1 MLPLLFRIAL
11 ADEPAPAPEAAPQP
25 AAPAPAAPAAAPH
38 EVLNVD
44 LDAPPVQRWEV
55 TAELSGIVIQD
66 PSWGNLTNSGEVAWG
81 IDAGYH
87 VLPWLTPYVELGYN
101 SAAMTQY
108 GDGVDETGAYT
119 TGESERQFRT
129 LFGQT
134 HARIGARATWSP
146 SPYFG
151 MYGALH
157 LQGLYGDLRMDDDP
171 DDDANPGQLQAS
183 GVTGGAG
190 ASVGIQAIAPTRSRQ
205 VSVLFR
211 MEAGY
216 AWFAPLELGDVG
228 SLDPQ
233 GVSIRTGIGLRF

>member
-1 MLPLLFRIAL
+1 MLPLFLSLAL
-11 ADEPAPAPEAAPQP
+11 ADEPAPAPEAAPPP
-25 AAPAPAAPAAAPH
+25 AAPAPAPTAAPH

-55 TAELSGIVIQD
+55 TAELSGILIQD
-66 PSWGNLTNSGEVAWG
+66 PSWGNVTNSGEMAWG

-108 GDGVDETGAYT
+108 GYGEDEY
-119 TGESERQFRT
+119 GESLGQFRT

-134 HARIGARATWSP
+134 HARLGARATWSP

-183 GVTGGAG
+183 GFTGGAG
-190 ASVGIQAIAPTRSRQ
+190 ASVGIQAVAPTRSRQ

-216 AWFAPLELGDVG
+216 AWFAPLDLGDVG

>member
-1 MLPLLFRIAL
+1 
-11 ADEPAPAPEAAPQP
+11 
-25 AAPAPAAPAAAPH
+25 
-38 EVLNVD
+38 
-44 LDAPPVQRWEV
+44 
-55 TAELSGIVIQD
+55 
-66 PSWGNLTNSGEVAWG
+66 
-81 IDAGYH
+81 
-87 VLPWLTPYVELGYN
+87 
-101 SAAMTQY
+101 
-108 GDGVDETGAYT
+108 
-119 TGESERQFRT
+119 
-129 LFGQT
+129 
-134 HARIGARATWSP
+134 
-146 SPYFG
+146 

-228 SLDPQ
+228 RLDPQ